1 MREAILN
8 RISRRTFTEEPLNQ
22 EEISKIQSMLEE
34 INQESGLA
42 LSLMLDGEEAF
53 SNRSKSYGMFKNVKA
68 VLVMKADPN
77 LENAEEKIGYFGQA
91 LMLDLTDMG
100 LGTCW
105 VAGTFNKD
113 YFDIP
118 EGQEMYCVIPV
129 GHIDKVTMKEKMI
142 RGTISKNR
150 KSVSDRL
157 TGSENAPEWVLE
169 AMKAVQLAPTAV
181 NSQHPHFTFSDGK
194 VTADVSGEWPT
205 DLIDLGIAKKN
216 FEEAAGG
223 CFDLGNGAEFH
234 KN

>member
-8 RISRRTFTEEPLNQ
+8 RISRRTFTEEALNQ
-22 EEISKIQSMLEE
+22 EEISKIQAMLDE
-34 INQESGLA
+34 INQEAGLA

-53 SNRSKSYGMFKNVKA
+53 ANRSKSYGMFKNVKA
-68 VLVMKADPN
+68 ILVMKADPS
-77 LENAEEKIGYFGQA
+77 LENVEEKIGYYGQA

-100 LGTCW
+100 LGSCW

-113 YFDIP
+113 YVEIP

-150 KSVSDRL
+150 KPISERL
-157 TGSENAPEWVLE
+157 TGSEDAPQWVLE

-181 NSQHPHFTFSDGK
+181 NSQHPHFTYAGGK
-194 VTADVSGEWPT
+194 LTADVSGEWPT
-205 DLIDLGIAKKN
+205 DLVDLGIAKKN